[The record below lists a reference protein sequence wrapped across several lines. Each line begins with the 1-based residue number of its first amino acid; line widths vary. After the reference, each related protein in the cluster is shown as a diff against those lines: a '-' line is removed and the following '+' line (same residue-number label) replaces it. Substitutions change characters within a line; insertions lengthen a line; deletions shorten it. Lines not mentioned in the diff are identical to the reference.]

1 MSVYLRTLKYF
12 RPYVSA
18 TFLGI
23 ILSLGAIGMNL
34 LKPWPFKFI
43 VDGVL
48 SPANTAGH
56 VGAAQFLRYWLPGA
70 SEGGRILALC
80 IAVVIIHALW
90 GILNLGANYVFIRVG
105 LQALLKL
112 RTELYAYLQELSLKF
127 HDSRRS
133 GDSTYRVAYD
143 TQSVQAIYSK
153 GFVNVFSSLVMLLS
167 ALAIMFRIH
176 WQLTLASLAV
186 FPFVI
191 WVIRAFAA
199 RIRMQSTH
207 IHEKESNLL
216 SVAQEGISSVRLVQ
230 AFNRQSFEVNQF
242 QQHAARSLE
251 ANLRFN
257 VTTVISSVVMGAL
270 MALGTAILYY
280 VGSLEVLHFHLSLG
294 DLLVFS
300 AYLLLLYQPLE
311 QLTYTAWAMEGAA
324 AGAQRCLE
332 VLDRQDEVPEKPD
345 AHALQ
350 RVGPIEF
357 ANVGFRYSGEHPA
370 LENISLSINS
380 GESVAIVGG
389 TGAGKS
395 TLLSLVPRFYDPTEG
410 MVRIGGGDIRDLRKD
425 SLRSQIG
432 IVLQDTILFSTT
444 IRENIAYGHPEAKP
458 EEIVEAAR
466 HAQALE
472 FIERLPD
479 GFDSL
484 AGERGGHLSVGQ
496 RQRIGIARAFLKNA
510 PILLLDE
517 PTSALDP
524 RTEASI
530 METIEQLMQNR
541 TTLIVTHRLGTVHRM
556 KRIVVLQFGR
566 IVEAGTGE
574 ELLARGG
581 TYATLY
587 RAAGYAG
594 FF

>member
-1 MSVYLRTLKYF
+1 MSLYVRTLKYF
-12 RPYVSA
+12 RPYVFS
-18 TFLGI
+18 TLIGVV
-23 ILSLGAIGMNL
+23 LSLGTIGMNL

-48 SPANTAGH
+48 SSANTSGH
-56 VGAAQFLRYWLPGA
+56 VAATQFLGYWLPGA
-70 SEGGRILALC
+70 SQGGRVLALC
-80 IAVVIIHALW
+80 IAVVIIQLLF
-90 GILNLGANYVFIRVG
+90 GVFNLGANYVFIRIG

-127 HDSRRS
+127 HDRRRS
-133 GDSTYRVAYD
+133 SDSTYRVAYD
-143 TQSVQAIYSK
+143 TQSIQTIYSK
-153 GFVNVFSSLVMLLS
+153 GFVNIFSSLLTLIG
-167 ALAIMFRIH
+167 ALVILFRIH
-176 WQLTLASLAV
+176 WQLTLASLTV

-191 WVIRAFAA
+191 WAIRAFAA

-207 IHEKESNLL
+207 IQEKESNLL

-230 AFNRQSFEVNQF
+230 AFNRQSFEVTQF
-242 QQHAARSLE
+242 QEHAVRSLE

-257 VTTVISSVVMGAL
+257 TTTVVSSVVVGAL

-294 DLLVFS
+294 DLLVFA

-324 AGAQRCLE
+324 AGAQRCFE
-332 VLDRQDEVPEKPD
+332 VLDRLDEVPETPN
-345 AHALQ
+345 AQVL
-350 RVGPIEF
+350 RRIGPIEF
-357 ANVGFRYSGEHPA
+357 VHVGFRYNDEQPV
-370 LENISLSINS
+370 LEDVCLSLNT
-380 GESVAIVGG
+380 GESLAIVGG

-410 MVRIGGGDIRDLRKD
+410 AVRIGGENIRNLKKE

-444 IRENIAYGHPEAKP
+444 IRENIAYGCPNAKP

-472 FIERLPD
+472 FIERLPS
-479 GFDSL
+479 GFDTL
-484 AGERGGHLSVGQ
+484 VGERGGYLSVGQ

-524 RTEASI
+524 RTEANI
-530 METIEQLMQNR
+530 METIWKLMQNR
-541 TTLIVTHRLGTVHRM
+541 TTLIVTHRLGIIHRM
-556 KRIVVLQFGR
+556 SRIVVLQFGR
-566 IVEAGTGE
+566 VVEEGTGE
-574 ELLARGG
+574 ALLARGG
-581 TYATLY
+581 TYTALY
-587 RAAGYAG
+587 QAGH
-594 FF
+594 F

>member
-1 MSVYLRTLKYF
+1 
-12 RPYVSA
+12 
-18 TFLGI
+18 
-23 ILSLGAIGMNL
+23 MNL

-48 SPANTAGH
+48 SSTNTSGH
-56 VGAAQFLRYWLPGA
+56 VGAVQFLHYWLPGM

-80 IAVVIIHALW
+80 IAVVIIHILW
-90 GILNLGANYVFIRVG
+90 GVLNLGANYVFIKIG

-127 HDSRRS
+127 HDSQRS
-133 GDSTYRVAYD
+133 SDSTYRVAYD
-143 TQSVQAIYSK
+143 SQSIQTIYSK
-153 GFVNVFSSLVMLLS
+153 GLVNIFGSLVMLLA

-176 WQLTLASLAV
+176 WQLTLASLIV

-191 WVIRAFAA
+191 WAIHAFAA

-207 IHEKESNLL
+207 IHEKESSLL

-242 QQHAARSLE
+242 QQHAVRSLE

-257 VTTVISSVVMGAL
+257 ITTVISSVVVGAL

-332 VLDRQDEVPEKPD
+332 ILDRQDEVPEKPG
-345 AHALQ
+345 AHDLQ
-350 RVGPIEF
+350 RVGSIEF
-357 ANVGFRYSGEHPA
+357 VNVGFCYSGERPV
-370 LENISLSINS
+370 LENICLSINF

-410 MVRIGGGDIRDLRKD
+410 AVRMGEEDIRDLKKG

-432 IVLQDTILFSTT
+432 IVLQDTILFSAT
-444 IRENIAYGHPEAKP
+444 IRENIAYGLPEAKA

-484 AGERGGHLSVGQ
+484 VGERGAYLSVGQ

-524 RTEASI
+524 RTEADI
-530 METIEQLMQNR
+530 METIEQLMRNR

-566 IVEAGTGE
+566 IVEEGTGE

-581 TYATLY
+581 AYATLY
-587 RAAGYAG
+587 RATGYVD
-594 FF
+594 